1 MSTLQREIEPS
12 SPKPLVSVILPTYNR
27 AAMVQEAIDS
37 VLSQTYPE
45 FELVVI
51 DDGSTDFTPEVL
63 SGYNNSIVAIRQSN
77 KGVSSARNKGILK
90 ARGDLIALI
99 DSDDYW
105 LPEKMAT
112 QVAFFLRHPEIAICQ
127 TQEIWIRNGVRVNP
141 KKRHRKRSGMIFEA
155 SLPLCLISPSAV
167 MMRRSLLEQV
177 GLFDESMPACEDYDL
192 WLRVTAQYPV
202 ALIDTPLIVKR
213 GGHADQLS
221 RMPELDRYRI
231 QAIEKVLRSGLLL
244 PDQRSAAIRM
254 LTTKCRIYAQGCIKR
269 GKTSEAEYFASLPG
283 SFEQK

>member
-1 MSTLQREIEPS
+1 MSTLQRKIEPP
-12 SPKPLVSVILPTYNR
+12 SPTPMVSVILPTYNR
-27 AAMVQEAIDS
+27 AAMLQEAIDS
-37 VLSQTYPE
+37 VLTQTYAR
-45 FELVVI
+45 FELIVV
-51 DDGSTDFTPEVL
+51 DDGSTDPTPEVL
-63 SGYNNSIVAIRQSN
+63 AGYSGRIVAIRQTN
-77 KGVSSARNKGILK
+77 KGVSSARNNGILN

-105 LPEKMAT
+105 LPGKMAT

-141 KKRHRKRSGMIFEA
+141 KSRHRKRSGMIFDA

-167 MMRRSLLEQV
+167 MMRRSLLEDV
-177 GLFDESMPACEDYDL
+177 GLFDESLPACEDYDL

-202 ALIDTPLIVKR
+202 ALIDTPFIVKR

-231 QAIEKVLRSGLLL
+231 QAIEKVLRSGRLL
-244 PDQRSAAIRM
+244 PDQRSAAIKM
-254 LTTKCRIYAQGCIKR
+254 LAIKCRIYAQGCIKR
-269 GKTSEAEYFASLPG
+269 GKTAEAEYFASLPG
-283 SFEQK
+283 RFEKK